1 MKGETL
7 KLTFLIWMAV
17 SNAMAQLP
25 PDFESL
31 CQHFNARVEASVQHH
46 DYSRYGKVVHQ
57 SAVEITNEPAT
68 LSMPGSQWRVER
80 TLSVAPGLTNA
91 FRLKLLFTLEQGDS
105 PETSLLATLSFNKWD
120 KSNYVLLPAAAY
132 NGNRFESRRIAYSPK
147 LLDPKDIG
155 PDKPTIVS
163 DIPRLNI
170 HDGPS
175 RIQEKS
181 GSMSVPA
188 MGFYSEGQQQ
198 VVWMLTNQES
208 RFGDHGMLVEENRD
222 RTKAWF
228 SVQVPGVRELYKY
241 RITDNMQASPDKGV
255 NFKEGDTVSISLV
268 VQFLPAQRLQTL
280 FSSFVEN
287 RKYLYPASQGKKQ
300 LGFSTAFTIQEHKF
314 NQQNWVEPHGYY
326 AVGMRENFLQD
337 WQIGWTGGMIS
348 TYPLLMA
355 GHDSTRK
362 RVVRNFDWLFPN
374 GLAPS
379 GFFWDSGEK
388 GTQWYGGDIR
398 KPHTKNWHLVRKSGD
413 GLYYVIKQF
422 ELMKAR
428 KMAVKPAWEQGA
440 KTVANAFVKL
450 WNDNKQ
456 LGNFVDSET
465 GKIVVGGSSSGAIV
479 PAALVLASGYFKD
492 DGYLKVAEF
501 IGDYFFQNFTAKGLA
516 TGGPGDAMQ
525 NPDSESAFALIESYA
540 MLFEATGD
548 KKWLNRAED
557 ATEQFATWVSAYNY
571 RFPPQSLFGRTG
583 IQSCGAV
590 WANTQNKHGA
600 PGICTFSG
608 LSIFKLYRWTNRL
621 FYSELLH
628 DIAHG
633 MTQYI
638 GHPLKPIPGVQDGW
652 MCERVSTNDWLEG
665 IGEIT
670 YQSTWA
676 ETALMLTYAEIPG
689 VYVDKLNK
697 RVFAYDHVQVNDVK
711 WKNNNVTFKLSNPTK
726 GAIETKIWIDEPVTS
741 PAKLPGHY
749 LHQSKII
756 KIPSNKASLIVKL

>member
-1 MKGETL
+1 MMVGR
-7 KLTFLIWMAV
+7 
-17 SNAMAQLP
+17 AMAQLP

-31 CQHFNARVEASVQHH
+31 CQHFNAQVEVSVQHH
-46 DYSRYGKVVHQ
+46 DYSRYSKVLNQ
-57 SAVEITNEPAT
+57 SSIATGNEPVR
-68 LSMPGSQWRVER
+68 LSMPGSSWRVDR
-80 TLSVAPGLTNA
+80 TVTVAPGLSNA
-91 FRLKLLFTLEQGDS
+91 FRLKLLFTLEQGES
-105 PETSLLATLSFNKWD
+105 LETSLLATLSFKKWD
-120 KSNYVLLPAAAY
+120 KANYVLLPASAY

-155 PDKPTIVS
+155 PEKPTIVS

-170 HDGPS
+170 QDGPS

-181 GSMSVPA
+181 GSMSVPS

-198 VVWMLTNQES
+198 VVWILTNQES

-222 RTKAWF
+222 RTEAWF

-241 RITDNMQASPDKGV
+241 RITDNMQASPDKGI
-255 NFKEGDTVSISLV
+255 NFTHGDTISISLL

-280 FSSFVEN
+280 FSAFVEN
-287 RKYLYPASQGKKQ
+287 RKYLFPVAEPRNQ
-300 LGFSTAFTIQEHKF
+300 LGFSTAFGIQEQKF
-314 NQQNWVEPHGYY
+314 NKLNWVEPHGYY

-348 TYPLLMA
+348 TYPLLIS

-374 GLAPS
+374 GIAPS

-388 GTQWYGGDIR
+388 GTKWYGGDIR

-413 GLYYVIKQF
+413 GLYYVLKQF
-422 ELMKAR
+422 EWMKA
-428 KMAVKPAWEQGA
+428 KNMEVKSSWEIGA
-440 KTVANAFVKL
+440 KTVASAFVKL
-450 WNDNKQ
+450 WNENKQ

-465 GKIVVGGSSSGAIV
+465 GKITVGGSSSGAIV
-479 PAALVLASGYFKD
+479 PAALVLASVYFKD
-492 DGYLKVAEF
+492 AGYLKVAEAV
-501 IGDYFFQNFTAKGLA
+501 GDYLYQNFTSKGLT

-525 NPDSESAFALIESYA
+525 NPDSESAYALIESYA
-540 MLFEATGD
+540 LLYEATAD
-548 KKWLNRAED
+548 KKWLIRAEE

-571 RFPPQSLFGRTG
+571 RFPSQSLFGRTG
-583 IQSCGAV
+583 MQSCGAV

-600 PGICTFSG
+600 PGICTYSG

-638 GHPLKPIPGVQDGW
+638 GHPLKPIQGVKDGW
-652 MCERVSTNDWLEG
+652 ICERVSTNDWLEG

-676 ETALMLTYAEIPG
+676 ETALMLTYSEIPG
-689 VYVDKLNK
+689 VYVDKQNK
-697 RVFAYDHVQVNDVK
+697 RVFAFDHVHVSDVK
-711 WKNNNVTFKLSNPTK
+711 WKNNNVTFKISNPTK
-726 GAIETKIWIDEPVTS
+726 GAIETKIWLDEPAAS

-749 LHQSKII
+749 LHQSKIV
-756 KIPSNKASLIVKL
+756 KLSPNKTQLIVKF